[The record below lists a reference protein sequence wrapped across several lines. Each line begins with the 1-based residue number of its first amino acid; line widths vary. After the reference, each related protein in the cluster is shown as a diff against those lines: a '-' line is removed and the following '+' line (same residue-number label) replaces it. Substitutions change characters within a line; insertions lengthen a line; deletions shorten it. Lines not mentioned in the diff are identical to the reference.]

1 MNKQSNLKK
10 RLKLFVKPAWI
21 AFRDAL
27 PTKLHVQ
34 IDHFIAY
41 RQFPDLKRPKT
52 FAEKIAYRKLYDRDP
67 RMAPLIDK
75 IVSKEMMAE
84 RFGPEF
90 IIPTLATFDS
100 EMEIDFGALPYPCVI
115 KANHASGVNAFL
127 MQPPVD
133 EAKMRRELGH
143 FLRYQHHKTSEEW
156 AYSMIRPRL
165 LVEPF
170 IDGGEHG
177 LIDYKFQTFT
187 GKVFAIQ
194 VNLDRHTHH
203 RRCVMDP
210 DWNRMP
216 VEMTFPL
223 YSDPLPPPA
232 KLKEMLRYAEQIGK
246 EFSYVRVDLYDIAGE
261 VKFSELTFYPG
272 AGIQETFDPP
282 EYDELFGAQ
291 WDLQGL
297 GPRTFPKSSNPG
309 V

>member
-1 MNKQSNLKK
+1 MKK
-10 RLKLFVKPAWI
+10 ELSVKGQLRQFIKPAWNVI
-21 AFRDAL
+21 RDLL
-27 PTKLHVQ
+27 PAKTHVQ
-34 IDHFIAY
+34 VDHFRAY
-41 RQFPDLKRPKT
+41 GHIPNLKHPKT
-52 FAEKIAYRKLYDRDP
+52 FAEKIAYRKLYDRD
-67 RMAPLIDK
+67 RRIAPLIDK
-75 IVSKEMMAE
+75 IVSKEMMAA
-84 RFGPEF
+84 RFGPDF

-100 EMEIDFGALPYPCVI
+100 EAEVDFNALTYPWVI

-127 MQPPVD
+127 MERPANEQKV
-133 EAKMRRELGH
+133 RRQLGR

-170 IDGGEHG
+170 INGGEHG
-177 LIDYKFQTFT
+177 LIDYKFQTFK

-194 VNLDRHTHH
+194 VDLDRHTNH

-210 DWNRMP
+210 EWNRMP

-223 YSDPLPPPA
+223 YTDPLPPPA
-232 KLKEMLRYAEQIGK
+232 KLGEMLRYAEQIGE
-246 EFSYVRVDLYDIAGE
+246 EFSYVRVDLYDIGGE

-291 WDLQGL
+291 WDLGDSTTQ
-297 GPRTFPKSSNPG
+297 S
-309 V
+309 